1 MSLITSLSG
10 QYQLYQPFLSTPI
23 NILRCP
29 LAFHNL
35 YPHFNVFYPKTTI
48 MRIFLFVLL
57 LLCITRTET
66 FSQNYHT
73 VKTTSEK
80 ALEAFKE
87 GRLYMQRQEAAIA
100 LGYFEKALKNDDSF
114 IEARLA
120 LAETYEELRDFFKAE
135 RAYEE
140 ALALDSTFSPVA
152 FFFLA
157 KVEWQLDKFEECA
170 AHLNSYLQSS
180 PKNAR
185 NKSIA
190 EKLIINA
197 RFAAEAV
204 KNPVPFQLRNTGPGI
219 NTKADEYFPSLT
231 ADGGTLIFTRNEGY
245 DENFY
250 SSSLKD
256 TLWQTAIPLDGVN
269 TPDNEGAQSISPDGS
284 WLVFT
289 ACNRRDDGSQGSCD
303 LYWSQLKNDAWT
315 KPVPFSAAINS
326 SEWDSQ
332 PTISADSKTII
343 FSSRRPGGKGKEDIW
358 ITIRQAGG
366 KWSKPQNLGPGI
378 NTAGVEQTPFLH
390 PDGQSLYFASDSLPG
405 MGGMDLYVVRRS
417 SDSTWGV
424 PLNLGYPINTK
435 ANEVA
440 LTVSLDGRTAY
451 YATNRSGGQGGLDI
465 YSFELPEIA
474 RPQPVTYVRAHV
486 RDAVTGLPLVAKIEL
501 SDLGTGRSFLSA
513 NTKPDG
519 SFLACLPAG
528 KSYGLNVNK
537 EKYLFHSENFN
548 LTGSATVDKPFL
560 LEIDLQPITLDT
572 NGHVAGKP
580 IVLRN
585 VFFETGSAELRPE
598 STAELDRLL
607 DLLVNNAS
615 LRIQINGHT
624 DNVGTDA
631 SNQQLSEARAKA
643 VYDYLCT
650 KGLAAS
656 RLKYKGYGEAQP
668 LDSNDTT
675 EGRTS
680 NRRTEFIVW

>member
-1 MSLITSLSG
+1 
-10 QYQLYQPFLSTPI
+10 
-23 NILRCP
+23 
-29 LAFHNL
+29 
-35 YPHFNVFYPKTTI
+35 
-48 MRIFLFVLL
+48 MRISFPIFLL
-57 LLCITRTET
+57 LFLAHTAA

-73 VKTTSEK
+73 VNTTSEK
-80 ALEAFKE
+80 ALEAFRE
-87 GRLYMQRQEAAIA
+87 GQKYMQQNDAAIA
-100 LGYFEKALKNDDSF
+100 LGYFEKALKTDALF

-140 ALALDSTFSPVA
+140 AITLDSTFSPA
-152 FFFLA
+152 TFFFLGQ
-157 KVEWQLDKFEECA
+157 VEWELDKFGECA
-170 AHLNSYLQSS
+170 GHLDSYLKSK
-180 PKNAR
+180 PGNPR
-185 NKSIA
+185 NKNKA
-190 EKLIINA
+190 ERLLLNA

-204 KNPVPFQLRNTGPGI
+204 KNPVPFQLRNTGAGI

-231 ADGGTLIFTRNEGY
+231 VDGGTLIFTRNEGY

-250 SSSLKD
+250 SSTRAD
-256 TLWQTAIPLDGVN
+256 TIWQTAQPLEGVN
-269 TPDNEGAQSISPDGS
+269 TPDNEGAQSISSDGT

-303 LYWSQLKNDAWT
+303 LYWSQLKNKVWT

-332 PTISADSKTII
+332 PTISADSKTIM

-358 ITIRQAGG
+358 VTMRQTGG
-366 KWSKPQNLGPGI
+366 KWSKPQNMGPGI
-378 NTAGVEQTPFLH
+378 NTGGVEQTPFLH
-390 PDGQSLYFASDSLPG
+390 PDGQTLYFASDSLPG
-405 MGGMDLYVVRRS
+405 MGGLDLFVVRRT
-417 SDSTWGV
+417 SDSTWGA
-424 PLNLGYPINTK
+424 PRNLGYPINTK

-451 YATNRSGGQGGLDI
+451 YATNRPGGKGGLDI
-465 YSFELPEIA
+465 YSFELPDYA

-486 RDAVTGLPLVAKIEL
+486 HDAVTTQPLVAKIEFTDL
-501 SDLGTGRSFLSA
+501 SAGRSFLSA
-513 NTKPDG
+513 TTKADG
-519 SFLACLPAG
+519 SFLVCLPAG

-548 LTGSATVDKPFL
+548 LTGTATLEKPFL
-560 LEIDLQPITLDT
+560 LEIDLQPITLDS

-585 VFFETGSAELRPE
+585 VFFETGSAALRPE

-607 DLLVNNAS
+607 DLLVSNAS

-650 KGLAAS
+650 KGLAAE
-656 RLKYKGYGEAQP
+656 RLKYKGYGEVQP
-668 LDSNDTT
+668 LESNDTA

>member
-1 MSLITSLSG
+1 MRFSL
-10 QYQLYQPFLSTPI
+10 PI
-23 NILRCP
+23 C
-29 LAFHNL
+29 
-35 YPHFNVFYPKTTI
+35 
-48 MRIFLFVLL
+48 L
-57 LLCITRTET
+57 LLCLIHTSV

-80 ALEAFKE
+80 ALEAFRE
-87 GRLYMQRQEAAIA
+87 GQKYMQQDDAAIA
-100 LGYFEKALKNDDSF
+100 LGYFEKALKADETF

-140 ALALDSTFSPVA
+140 SIALDSTFSPAA
-152 FFFLA
+152 FLFLA
-157 KVEWQLDKFEECA
+157 QVEWQLDKFQECA
-170 AHLNSYLQSS
+170 LHLDSYLKSN
-180 PKNAR
+180 PGNAR
-185 NKSIA
+185 NKSKA
-190 EKLIINA
+190 EKLIVNA

-204 KNPVPFQLRNTGPGI
+204 KKPVPFQPRNTGPGI

-231 ADGGTLIFTRNEGY
+231 ADGGTLIFTRNEFN

-250 SSSLKD
+250 SSTRKD
-256 TLWQTAIPLDGVN
+256 TAWQAAQPLEGVN

-303 LYWSQLKNDAWT
+303 LYWSQLKNNNWT

-326 SEWDSQ
+326 SDWDSQ

-358 ITIRQAGG
+358 MTARQAGG

-378 NTAGVEQTPFLH
+378 NTGGVEQTPFLH
-390 PDGQSLYFASDSLPG
+390 PDGQTMYFASDSLPG
-405 MGGMDLYVVRRS
+405 MGGLDLYVVRRT
-417 SDSTWGV
+417 SDSTWGI
-424 PLNLGYPINTK
+424 PRNLGYPINTK

-451 YATNRSGGQGGLDI
+451 YATNRSGGIGGLDI
-465 YSFELPEIA
+465 YSFELPDYA

-486 RDAVTGLPLVAKIEL
+486 NDAVTAQPLVAKIEFT
-501 SDLGTGRSFLSA
+501 DLGTGRSFLSA
-513 NTKPDG
+513 TTKADG
-519 SFLACLPAG
+519 SFLVCLPAG

-548 LTGSATVDKPFL
+548 LTGTATVEKPFL
-560 LEIDLQPITLDT
+560 LEIDLQPITLDST
-572 NGHVAGKP
+572 GRVAGKP
-580 IVLRN
+580 IILRN
-585 VFFETGSAELRPE
+585 VFFETGSAALRSE

-607 DLLVNNAS
+607 DLLVSNAS

-631 SNQQLSEARAKA
+631 SNLQLSEARAKA

-650 KGLAAS
+650 KGLPAS
-656 RLKYKGYGEAQP
+656 RLKYKGYGEVQP
-668 LDSNDTT
+668 LESNDTA